1 MELLKKSIH
10 TQRVKTKTVLQVP
23 LETDINVS
31 DTKPDVSKVIYNN
44 GRIKV
49 DEIKTGMN
57 KIWVK
62 GKLCYKLLY
71 QALDNEETLA
81 GMDGEIP
88 FMEEIYLDRQEEIIG
103 QDRVICR
110 TSLDDMKIQLIN
122 SRKLSIR
129 SVITIE
135 PRVEESVSRQICTG
149 IEISSDD
156 DMAQQLEYRKKNI
169 DYLETLVQKK
179 DLVRV
184 SEETKLPAGMA
195 QIDVA
200 LWKNVDLVRMNFRPS
215 DEKLTVNGDF
225 VVFIVYKEET
235 GNINWYETE
244 LPFSANIDCSGC
256 HDGMIADVEYD
267 IGHEEITVHDD
278 SDGEARII
286 NIEMTVELEIKL
298 YDRQSTQVVSDVYGV
313 SCEADAKLED
323 NKFKNIFAEFNI
335 EEKLSKTLQ
344 LDESAPKFM
353 QICHSDAKAMLSE
366 SEFSDGKLMFK
377 GDIELQILYASSG
390 DDKGGIYNISETVPF
405 EISRE
410 LQQNDEVNIEEYSL
424 YLTVEHQ
431 SVSIKD
437 SSLIEWR
444 GTLNLKLIMYNSND
458 EKIISELNLL
468 PINADVIEKIPGFA
482 IYYVNPGDSL
492 WQIGK
497 KYYVSVQRIKDMN
510 NLTEDEIKPGDK
522 LLIVK

>member
-1 MELLKKSIH
+1 
-10 TQRVKTKTVLQVP
+10 
-23 LETDINVS
+23 
-31 DTKPDVSKVIYNN
+31 
-44 GRIKV
+44 
-49 DEIKTGMN
+49 
-57 KIWVK
+57 
-62 GKLCYKLLY
+62 
-71 QALDNEETLA
+71 
-81 GMDGEIP
+81 
-88 FMEEIYLDRQEEIIG
+88 
-103 QDRVICR
+103 
-110 TSLDDMKIQLIN
+110 
-122 SRKLSIR
+122 
-129 SVITIE
+129 
-135 PRVEESVSRQICTG
+135 
-149 IEISSDD
+149 
-156 DMAQQLEYRKKNI
+156 
-169 DYLETLVQKK
+169 
-179 DLVRV
+179 
-184 SEETKLPAGMA
+184 
-195 QIDVA
+195 
-200 LWKNVDLVRMNFRPS
+200 VDLVRMNFRPS

-225 VVFIVYKEET
+225 VVFIVYKEEET